1 MIQGNKMTYE
11 AVFVSIAIEFSS
23 VVRMLQIDFS
33 YRLFLFEILYLDE

>member
-1 MIQGNKMTYE
+1 MTYE
-11 AVFVSIAIEFSS
+11 VVFVSIAIEFAP